1 VHVPPC
7 ACACV
12 GFCVCDICLCRA
24 CLGRVADSVYV
35 GGVHDARMWTWA
47 AAWRMGRA
55 AWWCAL
61 ATSGYRLC
69 GCARAH
75 DAPRACAAHSWLMGR
90 PPLGTQFLSGAEEV
104 IGRERWALKSGS
116 EEVAVRGTRIHP
128 DATLTPSH
136 QVPACICVCLDLF
149 PCLSLAFSVRLS
161 VCTLLSLSLSLS
173 LRMQHRRQLPLA
185 LAWSM
190 SIHKSQGMTLDCL
203 EVSLSRVFAWSVR
216 PTVPRT
222 PHSTLR
228 GRITT
233 LATGSRR
240 VSYCVHVRWRTR
252 RTSHPLYV
260 CACMYVCA
268 VDRPM
273 WRYRVR
279 GRPLA

>member
-1 VHVPPC
+1 
-7 ACACV
+7 
-12 GFCVCDICLCRA
+12 
-24 CLGRVADSVYV
+24 
-35 GGVHDARMWTWA
+35 
-47 AAWRMGRA
+47 
-55 AWWCAL
+55 
-61 ATSGYRLC
+61 
-69 GCARAH
+69 
-75 DAPRACAAHSWLMGR
+75 MGR